1 MIYYVEDELNI
12 RELVVYTLRSAG
24 YEAQGFDNSESF
36 YQALEKN
43 LPELILLDIML
54 PGEDGI
60 QILKKI
66 RSKDSTKRIPVIM
79 ITAKS
84 AEFDKV
90 QGLDEG
96 ADDYITKPFGMVEFL
111 ARVRALLRRTS
122 SNEKKTIFQ
131 KDGLVLDTKKHAVTV
146 NGAEVRLTVKEF
158 DLLTYLFENRGA
170 VVSRNQ
176 LLLQIWGYGYEGETR
191 TIDVHMN
198 TLRQKL
204 GEAGQMI
211 ETLRGVGYRI
221 L

>member
-12 RELVVYTLRSAG
+12 RELVVYTLRSSG
-24 YEAQGFDNSESF
+24 YEAKGFAESGAF
-36 YQALEKN
+36 YEAIEQEA
-43 LPELILLDIML
+43 PELVLLDIML

-60 QILKKI
+60 EILRKI
-66 RSKDSTKRIPVIM
+66 RSMEKTKHVPVIM
-79 ITAKS
+79 VTAKS

-96 ADDYITKPFGMVEFL
+96 ADDYITKPFGMIEFL
-111 ARVRALLRRTS
+111 ARVRALLRRSKIHEQKSTY
-122 SNEKKTIFQ
+122 Q
-131 KDGLVLDTKKHAVTV
+131 KDGLVIDTKKHCVLV
-146 NGAEVRLTVKEF
+146 DDIEVKLTVKEF
-158 DLLTYLFENRGA
+158 DLLKYLFENQGA

-176 LLLQIWGYGYEGETR
+176 LLTQIWGYNYEGETR
-191 TIDVHMN
+191 TVDVHIN

-204 GEAGQMI
+204 GNAGQMI

>member
-12 RELVVYTLRSAG
+12 RELVVYTLRSSG
-24 YEAQGFDNSESF
+24 YEAKGFAESGAF
-36 YQALEKN
+36 YEAIEQET
-43 LPELILLDIML
+43 PELVLLDIML

-60 QILKKI
+60 EILRKI
-66 RSKDSTKRIPVIM
+66 RSMDKTKHVPVIM
-79 ITAKS
+79 VTAKS

-111 ARVRALLRRTS
+111 ARVRALLRRA
-122 SNEKKTIFQ
+122 NIHEGKTLYQ
-131 KDGLVLDTKKHAVTV
+131 KDNLVIDTKKHCVLV
-146 NGAEVRLTVKEF
+146 DNVEVKLTVKEF
-158 DLLTYLFENRGA
+158 DLLTYLFENQGA

-176 LLLQIWGYGYEGETR
+176 LLTQIWGYNYEGETR
-191 TIDVHMN
+191 TVDVHIN

-204 GEAGQMI
+204 GNAGQMV

>member
-12 RELVVYTLRSAG
+12 RELVIYTLRSSG
-24 YEAQGFDNSESF
+24 YEAKGFAESEAF
-36 YQALEKN
+36 FQAIEREAC
-43 LPELILLDIML
+43 ELILLDIML

-60 QILKKI
+60 EILRKI
-66 RSKDSTKRIPVIM
+66 RSMEKTKHVPVIM
-79 ITAKS
+79 VTAKS

-111 ARVRALLRRTS
+111 ARVRALLRRS
-122 SNEKKTIFQ
+122 KLHEAKTYYQ
-131 KDGLVLDTKKHAVTV
+131 KDNLVIDTKKHCVLV
-146 NGAEVRLTVKEF
+146 EGEEVKLTVKEF
-158 DLLTYLFENRGA
+158 DLLTYLFENQGA

-176 LLLQIWGYGYEGETR
+176 LLTQIWGYHYEGETR
-191 TIDVHMN
+191 TVDVHIN

-204 GEAGQMI
+204 GSAGQMI